1 MSLIYAFTT
10 PAKGHA
16 YPLTPILQELGDR
29 GHEVR
34 VWTISG
40 AVEELR
46 LAGLDAEPLDPAH
59 EAVEMDDWAA
69 SKESEQAIKGLEV
82 FLDRAPIEAEQVQRE
97 VQARRPDM
105 LICDVNSWGSPA
117 VAEAAGI
124 PWVMFCPY
132 FSWLPGKGAPPFG
145 PGMKPL
151 ANPIGR
157 IRDSAINKAMLMM
170 MNRKFLAPLNEL
182 HGNLSAPVITGFE
195 QLWHRAPRILYMTV
209 PELEYERELPLSFS
223 FVGPINW
230 APEAPTPSWLDRIEN
245 PLVLVT
251 ASTEYQQDE
260 RLLQTALDALADEPV
275 SVVATAAG
283 TDPSGYRVPTNARVE
298 PFVAHEPLL
307 ERADSVICHGGMG
320 ITQKAL
326 SHGVPV
332 CTVGWGR
339 DQLESGR
346 RVEVAGAGVLLPR
359 KKLSTE
365 ALRDA
370 WRSARSKRDGAARI
384 ARAIAKA
391 PGAPGAADL
400 IETEIRSPRAPQPS

>member
-16 YPLTPILQELGDR
+16 YPLAPILRELADR

-46 LAGLDAEPLDPAH
+46 SLGLDAESIDPSH
-59 EAVEMDDWAA
+59 EAIEMDDWTA
-69 SKESEQAIKGLEV
+69 KEMEAPIKALEV
-82 FLDRAPIEAEQVQRE
+82 FLRRAPVEAEQVRRE
-97 VQARRPDM
+97 INARRPDL

-117 VAEAAGI
+117 VAEAAGV

-132 FSWLPGKGAPPFG
+132 FTWLPGRGAPPFG
-145 PGMKPL
+145 PGMKPMSGPL
-151 ANPIGR
+151 GR
-157 IRDSAINKAMLMM
+157 LRDGAVSKAMLTM
-170 MNRKFLAPLNEL
+170 MNRKLLARLNEL
-182 HGNLSAPVITGFE
+182 RSSLGATELSGLK
-195 QLWHRAPRILYMTV
+195 QLWHRPPRILYLTV
-209 PELEYERELPLSFS
+209 PELEYDRELPARFS

-230 APEAPTPSWLDRIEN
+230 APEAEAPPWLDKIDD

-260 RLLQTALDALADEPV
+260 ELVQSALDALADEPV
-275 SVVATAAG
+275 SVVATAGG
-283 TDPSGYRVPTNARVE
+283 TDQDGYRIPANARVE
-298 PFVAHEPLL
+298 RFLAHEPLL

-326 SHGVPV
+326 SRGVPV

-339 DQLESGR
+339 DQMESGR
-346 RVEVAGAGVLLPR
+346 RVEQADAGVLLPR
-359 KKLSTE
+359 KKLGDE

-370 WRSARSKRDGAARI
+370 WRSARTKQGGAARI
-384 ARAIAKA
+384 AQAMAEA

-400 IETEIRSPRAPQPS
+400 IEVEVRSARVPQPS